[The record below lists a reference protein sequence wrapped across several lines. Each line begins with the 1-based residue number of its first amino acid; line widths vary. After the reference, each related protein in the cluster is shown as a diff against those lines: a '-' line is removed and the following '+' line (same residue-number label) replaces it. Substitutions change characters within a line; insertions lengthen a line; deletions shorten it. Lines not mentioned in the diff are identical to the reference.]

1 MAVSQKKVWN
11 QIAYDK
17 EFTTPLHLE
26 LIEPYL
32 HKNSS
37 ILDVGCGYGRTL
49 NELYK
54 NGYTELFGID
64 FSEKMIERAQQQFP
78 FLNVK
83 VQQQQEIDFPNN
95 SFDAVFLFAVLT
107 CIIENEAQLFLLKEI
122 KRVLKPKGIIYVNDF
137 LLNTDERN
145 KKRYNES
152 YEKYKT
158 YGIFTLPEGLV
169 LRHHTLDWVEK
180 SLQLFQCLSFQ
191 TTTFPTMN
199 GNRSNAYFFIGKN
212 IHFF

>member
-32 HKNSS
+32 HLNYS
-37 ILDVGCGYGRTL
+37 ILDVGCAYGRTL